1 MIKKFLNLGSGAWK
15 ERRLKGTYLRYYI
28 ENPEDGRN
36 IIARWLDFL
45 GVIFLTW
52 ALSFLLL
59 EQVTRTQRTFL
70 WSAVALVV
78 GLIIIDVVKR
88 KQLRKKIL
96 NTRRKL
102 AKESYLEE
110 INHMEDNDFVD
121 FATGLLQK
129 YGLELSGEPLHAD
142 HEMLDGTFEKG
153 PVWIKLL
160 FENSATAFNDLE
172 KILGKA
178 ADSNYTAGIIVV
190 KDQAS
195 NDLLRTIETYRNS
208 IHIEIVDKTRL
219 AKMAAHIDHP
229 ASSSL
234 PEHFSE
240 LKQHQEKAKRRSLR
254 REIIGTRQKTRGYG
268 LSALLLFILFAFLE
282 SSALI
287 SITYLVFAMINTAL
301 AATSFIMEKHKK
313 QVQLLKP

>member
-1 MIKKFLNLGSGAWK
+1 MIKKFLNLGTGAWK

-36 IIARWLDFL
+36 IVARWLDFL

-70 WSAVALVV
+70 WSAVVLVI
-78 GLIIIDVVKR
+78 GLIIIDVIKR
-88 KQLRKKIL
+88 RQLRKKIL

-102 AKESYLEE
+102 ARESYLEE
-110 INHMEDNDFVD
+110 INHMEDTDFAD

-129 YGLELSGEPLHAD
+129 YGLELSGEAELTD
-142 HEMLDGTFEKG
+142 QEMLTGIFEKA
-153 PVWIKLL
+153 PVWVKLL
-160 FENSATAFNDLE
+160 FENNTAVFSNLK

-178 ADSNYTAGIIVV
+178 ADSNYNAVIIVV

-195 NDLLRTIETYRNS
+195 NELLRIIESFRNS
-208 IHIEIVDKTRL
+208 IHIEIVDKNRL

-229 ASSSL
+229 SSSSL

-240 LKQHQEKAKRRSLR
+240 LKEHQEREKRRSLR
-254 REIIGTRQKTRGYG
+254 KEIIGTRQKTRGYG
-268 LSALLLFILFAFLE
+268 LSALLLFFLFAFLE

-301 AATSFIMEKHKK
+301 AATSFIMERHKK